1 MCYYVSRLVH
11 TRQTIHAQG
20 CHLRLPPECGSYAGD
35 LAKCLVFDRSVAIPS
50 SVVVGQFIEMQM
62 RSEHNPFSQFVWQ
75 LFAQRIC
82 CESHAHTLALSL
94 VLSLA
99 FITNRP
105 SQFLI
110 FRESRN
116 YAMLCLRYVFGEA
129 RVRVFRSYYYIRKRA
144 GGGADGSVEIVIIIA
159 QAPHHQTHHRHHYQ
173 HHRQP
178 HRVFSSPT
186 GCFAPRRSL
195 TLSCARALS
204 HTSTLSLSLSPS

>member
-1 MCYYVSRLVH
+1 MRHVRPIRRDPIKCCRRAIYRNANEVRTQPIQPIRLATLCATHLLRISRA
-11 TRQTIHAQG
+11 HA
-20 CHLRLPPECGSYAGD
+20 
-35 LAKCLVFDRSVAIPS
+35 RS
-50 SVVVGQFIEMQM
+50 
-62 RSEHNPFSQFVWQ
+62 
-75 LFAQRIC
+75 
-82 CESHAHTLALSL
+82 LSRT
-94 VLSLA
+94 LSLA

-144 GGGADGSVEIVIIIA
+144 GRGADGSVEIVIIIA